1 MIALRG
7 HREQDS
13 SNDAGKNSDTK
24 SAMQKGNFLAI
35 INAFATVDDVLIEHL
50 ERDAK
55 KRQDGIMAN
64 SKWHNWMFIW
74 VCLVKNK
81 EWDSRLLRNY
91 YRWGHW

>member
-35 INAFATVDDVLIEHL
+35 INAFATVDDVLMENL
-50 ERDAK
+50 EKDAK
-55 KRQDGIMAN
+55 KRQDGITAN
-64 SKWHNWMFIW
+64 SK
-74 VCLVKNK
+74 
-81 EWDSRLLRNY
+81 
-91 YRWGHW
+91 

>member
-1 MIALRG
+1 MCAEQEIALRG

-13 SNDAGKNSDTK
+13 SNDAGKNSDTEI
-24 SAMQKGNFLAI
+24 AMQKGNFLAI

-64 SKWHNWMFIW
+64 SK
-74 VCLVKNK
+74 
-81 EWDSRLLRNY
+81 
-91 YRWGHW
+91 